1 MLNNL
6 LGLVALACAVWVI
19 YEVWMVQKN
28 KNTVEKLI
36 WTVAALVFS
45 ILTAIVYYFTV
56 KKKSQIQSGQ
66 QFSPFFTLTL
76 VLNPKLCILR

>member
-19 YEVWMVQKN
+19 YEVWMVQK
-28 KNTVEKLI
+28 KKSTVEKLI

-56 KKKSQIQSGQ
+56 KKK
-66 QFSPFFTLTL
+66 
-76 VLNPKLCILR
+76 

>member
-45 ILTAIVYYFTV
+45 ILTAIVYYFT
-56 KKKSQIQSGQ
+56 KKIIDSIWSVVQSIFHLDSSLKS
-66 QFSPFFTLTL
+66 
-76 VLNPKLCILR
+76 

>member
-56 KKKSQIQSGQ
+56 KKNHRFNLVSSSVH
-66 QFSPFFTLTL
+66 FSP
-76 VLNPKLCILR
+76 